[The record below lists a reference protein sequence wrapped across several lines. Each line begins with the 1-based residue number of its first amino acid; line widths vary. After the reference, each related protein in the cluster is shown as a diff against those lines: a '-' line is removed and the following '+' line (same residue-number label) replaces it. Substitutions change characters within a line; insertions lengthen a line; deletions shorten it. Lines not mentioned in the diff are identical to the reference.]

1 MGNGGPSPQITVDC
15 ASAYGSDLVYVA
27 GAPYVSQQP
36 IAAKALIDF
45 LADPKAAAAYKAKG
59 LQPG

>member
-1 MGNGGPSPQITVDC
+1 
-15 ASAYGSDLVYVA
+15 
-27 GAPYVSQQP
+27 VSEQP

-45 LADPKAAAAYKAKG
+45 LGDPKTAPVYKAKG

>member
-1 MGNGGPSPQITVDC
+1 LSEQ
-15 ASAYGSDLVYVA
+15 S
-27 GAPYVSQQP
+27 

-45 LADPKAAAAYKAKG
+45 LANPKAVAVYKAKG